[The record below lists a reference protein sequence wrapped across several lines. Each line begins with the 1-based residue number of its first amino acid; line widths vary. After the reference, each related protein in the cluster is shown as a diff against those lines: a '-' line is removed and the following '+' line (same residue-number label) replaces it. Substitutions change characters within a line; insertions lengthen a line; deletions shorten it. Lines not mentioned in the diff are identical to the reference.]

1 MVALTAIGVAAT
13 AASTISSISAQNR
26 QARLQ
31 SQSLADQ
38 MLLSNDRLQ
47 LAKENREFAKQWSK
61 VQATQEQMV
70 LLQQRDQALQDIR
83 AQALQ
88 AQMAI
93 TQARMEQAGLRT
105 NIAQMNAEMLA
116 QISGI
121 KTESAIANANQLE
134 ESEMLSRQ
142 GQANQVT
149 RQMSNTMSGTGEP
162 GSLSAIAN
170 DAKEAQSIAALQQRI
185 EESVRTNDAQAT
197 LATKSLDASRRIQNE
212 LGNIALEGNESNIRA
227 QEQSTAL
234 STPFAKR
241 NLQRT
246 VRRNQLAIKAQK
258 FSNAAAQ
265 DASYIS
271 QVAAEKTNQLSMMAQ
286 QRQIQRPGFLSYL
299 SAGAGIGMQAYQ
311 SGLFNRSPSATAPG
325 VPIPAQDVSQT
336 TRAVNAGLLST
347 QLTLKGLGMAEVGR
361 QSVIN
366 RPYYRYTD
374 VTGNVYG

>member
-1 MVALTAIGVAAT
+1 MVALAVIGVAAT

-47 LAKENREFAKQWSK
+47 LAKENREFVKQWSK

-70 LLQQRDQALQDIR
+70 LLQQRDQALQDIH

-88 AQMAI
+88 SQMAI

-142 GQANQVT
+142 GQANQVM

-170 DAKEAQSIAALQQRI
+170 DAKEAQGIAALQQRI

-234 STPFAKR
+234 STPFAQR

-311 SGLFNRSPSATAPG
+311 AGLFNRSPSTTAPG

>member
-1 MVALTAIGVAAT
+1 
-13 AASTISSISAQNR
+13 
-26 QARLQ
+26 
-31 SQSLADQ
+31 

-47 LAKENREFAKQWSK
+47 LAKENREFVKQWSK

-88 AQMAI
+88 SQMAI

-142 GQANQVT
+142 GQANQVM

-234 STPFAKR
+234 STPFAQR

-271 QVAAEKTNQLSMMAQ
+271 QVTAEKTNQLSMMAQ

-311 SGLFNRSPSATAPG
+311 AGLFNRSPSTTAPG

>member
-1 MVALTAIGVAAT
+1 MVALAVIGVAAT

-47 LAKENREFAKQWSK
+47 LAKENREFVKQWSK

-70 LLQQRDQALQDIR
+70 LLQQRDQALQDIH

-88 AQMAI
+88 SQMAI

-142 GQANQVT
+142 GQANQVM
-149 RQMSNTMSGTGEP
+149 RQMSNMMSGTGEP

-170 DAKEAQSIAALQQRI
+170 DAKEAQGIAALQQRI

-234 STPFAKR
+234 STPFAQR

-311 SGLFNRSPSATAPG
+311 AGLFNRSPSTTAPG